1 MSYILLLLLFQQF
14 IYLCSLH
21 YVHNLHAF
29 TYQTRSSSLS
39 SSSSSSSSSL
49 LLFNSKFIRNNKN
62 LNTLHQQYY
71 PRHHYQQHQ
80 HSHNN
85 RYDCKLYSTKIS
97 WNQIPL
103 RNDKDKNE
111 DNNIDDNN
119 SISSIKNKMSFLLSD
134 NNRNSR
140 SNSDRRSSS
149 SSSSSIDHDQE
160 VTVVSI
166 DELQSYWIDKCI
178 DDSKPEELNN
188 FKLRHVIP
196 MLHGN
201 NNKYSNNTFIQLV
214 NRTLEHSQLV
224 DDDITVT
231 FITG

>member
-1 MSYILLLLLFQQF
+1 MSYILLLLFQQF

-29 TYQTRSSSLS
+29 TYQTRSSSLAS
-39 SSSSSSSSSL
+39 STTSL
-49 LLFNSKFIRNNKN
+49 LSFNSKFIRNNKN

-80 HSHNN
+80 YSHHNH
-85 RYDCKLYSTKIS
+85 RYDYKLHSTKIS